1 MLIHERDIR
10 RKPPLDPESIL
21 GALRRVRGFQSR
33 LKTILD
39 GLPRV
44 FRFLDEQENVYV
56 VVTDPQLMF
65 SPPPGWEEN
74 MRDEL
79 DEFFLDPTASESAKD
94 GYMVLRAN
102 IHVTMAMT
110 RLRLMLVTP
119 LCVVVAGS

>member
-1 MLIHERDIR
+1 MCKSPFND
-10 RKPPLDPESIL
+10 
-21 GALRRVRGFQSR
+21 SR
-33 LKTILD
+33 
-39 GLPRV
+39 
-44 FRFLDEQENVYV
+44 
-56 VVTDPQLMF
+56 LMF

-110 RLRLMLVTP
+110 RLRLM
-119 LCVVVAGS
+119 